1 MASVRSRQ
9 QKRKTE
15 RAPAV
20 WRGDALPKPVVTT
33 ERATIDHSV
42 QRKVGV
48 SWRVVSGFVVI
59 CMIALLFIM
68 FQTDFFK
75 VRTVNVVGATY
86 IDPSEIF
93 RYTDIAGLS
102 IFLVDPNSV
111 RQSILNSSR
120 LIADA
125 RVTIGWPPEMV
136 KIIIEERKPALV
148 WTQYDI
154 RVLLDL
160 QGNILRQPREEE
172 VFPNLIHV
180 IADQSLNEPP
190 LPENPIPLDVVSGA
204 LQLRQVLGGIEI
216 LQYNTAKGLGFRE
229 SSWNVWL
236 GTGTDMPNK
245 LLIYEALRDNL
256 LGRGITPVEI
266 NVADTR
272 AVYYCSDLEICDE

>member
-1 MASVRSRQ
+1 MSSVRSRQ
-9 QKRKTE
+9 QKRKIE

-20 WRGDALPKPVVTT
+20 WRGDVISRTTT

-42 QRKVGV
+42 ERKVGV
-48 SWRVVSGFVVI
+48 SWRFVSGFIVL
-59 CMIALLFIM
+59 CMIVLLVLM

-75 VRTVNVVGATY
+75 VRSVTVVGATY

-93 RYTDIAGLS
+93 RYTDIAGLP
-102 IFLVDPNSV
+102 IFLVDPNVV
-111 RQSILNSSR
+111 RQSILRSSR

-136 KIIIEERKPALV
+136 KIVVEERKPALV

-160 QGNILRQPREEE
+160 QGNILRQPRDEE

-204 LQLRQVLGGIEI
+204 LQLRQLLAGVEI
-216 LQYNTAKGLGFRE
+216 LQYNATKGLGFRE

-236 GTGTDMPNK
+236 GTGSDMPNK

-256 LGRGITPVEI
+256 LARGITPVEI

>member
-1 MASVRSRQ
+1 MSSIRSRQ
-9 QKRKTE
+9 QKRKSE

-20 WRGDALPKPVVTT
+20 WRGDAISRTTT

-48 SWRVVSGFVVI
+48 SWRLVSGFIVL
-59 CMIALLFIM
+59 CMIVLLILM

-75 VRTVNVVGATY
+75 VRSVTVVGATY

-93 RYTDIAGLS
+93 RYTDIAGLP
-102 IFLVDPNSV
+102 IFLVDPNAV
-111 RQSILNSSR
+111 RQSILRSSR

-136 KIIIEERKPALV
+136 KIVVEERKPALV

-160 QGNILRQPREEE
+160 QGNILRQPRDEE

-190 LPENPIPLDVVSGA
+190 LPENPIPLDVVNGA
-204 LQLRQVLGGIEI
+204 LQLRQLLAGVEV
-216 LQYNTAKGLGFRE
+216 LQYNATKGLGFRE

-236 GTGTDMPNK
+236 GTGSDMPNK
-245 LLIYEALRDNL
+245 LMIYEALRDNL

-272 AVYYCSDLEICDE
+272 AVYYCSDLEFCDE

>member
-1 MASVRSRQ
+1 MSSVRSRQ
-9 QKRKTE
+9 QKRKIE

-20 WRGDALPKPVVTT
+20 WRGDVISRTTT
-33 ERATIDHSV
+33 ERPTIDHSV
-42 QRKVGV
+42 ERKVGV
-48 SWRVVSGFVVI
+48 SWRFVSGFIVLCMVV
-59 CMIALLFIM
+59 LLVLM

-75 VRTVNVVGATY
+75 VRSVTVVGATY

-93 RYTDIAGLS
+93 RYTDIAGLP
-102 IFLVDPNSV
+102 IFLVDPNVV
-111 RQSILNSSR
+111 RQSILRSSR

-136 KIIIEERKPALV
+136 KIVVEERKPALV

-160 QGNILRQPREEE
+160 QGNILRQPRDEE

-204 LQLRQVLGGIEI
+204 LQLRQLLAGVEI
-216 LQYNTAKGLGFRE
+216 LQYNATKGLGFRE

-236 GTGTDMPNK
+236 GTGSDMPNK

-256 LGRGITPVEI
+256 LARGITPVEI

>member
-20 WRGDALPKPVVTT
+20 WRGDALPRASIS
-33 ERATIDHSV
+33 ERATKDHSV

-48 SWRVVSGFVVI
+48 SWRVVSGFIVL
-59 CMIALLFIM
+59 CMIVLLVVM

-93 RYTDIAGLS
+93 RYADIAGSS
-102 IFLVDPNSV
+102 IFLVDPNTV
-111 RQSILNSSR
+111 RDAIIRSSR
-120 LIADA
+120 LIADV
-125 RVTIGWPPEMV
+125 RVTTGWPPEMV
-136 KIIIEERKPALV
+136 KIVIEERKPAMV

-160 QGNILRQPREEE
+160 QGNILRQPRDEE
-172 VFPNLIHV
+172 VFTNLIHV

-190 LPENPIPLDVVSGA
+190 LPENPIPLAVVSGA
-204 LQLRQVLGGIEI
+204 LQLRQLLGGIEI
-216 LQYNTAKGLGFRE
+216 LQYNISKGLGFRE

-272 AVYYCSDLEICDE
+272 AVYYCDNLEFCDE

>member
-1 MASVRSRQ
+1 MSSVRSRQ
-9 QKRKTE
+9 QKRKIE

-20 WRGDALPKPVVTT
+20 WRGDVISRTTT
-33 ERATIDHSV
+33 ERPTIDHSV
-42 QRKVGV
+42 ERKVGV
-48 SWRVVSGFVVI
+48 SWRFVSGFIVL
-59 CMIALLFIM
+59 CMIVLLVLM

-75 VRTVNVVGATY
+75 VRSVTVVGATY

-93 RYTDIAGLS
+93 RYTDIAGLP
-102 IFLVDPNSV
+102 IFLVDPNVV
-111 RQSILNSSR
+111 RQSILRSSR

-136 KIIIEERKPALV
+136 KIVVEERKPALV

-160 QGNILRQPREEE
+160 QGNILRQPRDEE

-204 LQLRQVLGGIEI
+204 LQLRQLLAGVEI
-216 LQYNTAKGLGFRE
+216 LQYNATKGLGFRE

-236 GTGTDMPNK
+236 GTGSDMPNK

-256 LGRGITPVEI
+256 LARGITPVEI

>member
-1 MASVRSRQ
+1 MSSVRSRQ
-9 QKRKTE
+9 QKRKSE

-20 WRGDALPKPVVTT
+20 WRGDVVSRTAT
-33 ERATIDHSV
+33 ERVTIDHSV
-42 QRKVGV
+42 ERKVGV
-48 SWRVVSGFVVI
+48 SWRFVSGFIVL
-59 CMIALLFIM
+59 CMIVLLVLM

-75 VRTVNVVGATY
+75 VRSVTVVGATY

-93 RYTDIAGLS
+93 RYADIAGLP
-102 IFLVDPNSV
+102 IFLVDPNTV
-111 RQSILNSSR
+111 RQSILRSSR

-136 KIIIEERKPALV
+136 KIVVEERKPALV

-160 QGNILRQPREEE
+160 QGNILRQPRDEE
-172 VFPNLIHV
+172 VFPNLIQV

-190 LPENPIPLDVVSGA
+190 LPENPIPLDVVNGA
-204 LQLRQVLGGIEI
+204 LQLRQLLAGIEI
-216 LQYNTAKGLGFRE
+216 LQYNATKGLGFRE

-236 GTGTDMPNK
+236 GTGSDMPNK
-245 LLIYEALRDNL
+245 LMIYEALRDNL
-256 LGRGITPVEI
+256 LARGITPVEI

-272 AVYYCSDLEICDE
+272 AVYYCDNLEFCDE